1 VSILYPIASI
11 SRAVMHYIFFVD
23 VFISD
28 GIAGFVTA
36 LFVNGAATVFTA
48 DL

>member
-1 VSILYPIASI
+1 VKILYPIAAI
-11 SRAVMHYIFFVD
+11 SRAVMDHIFFVD

-28 GIAGFVTA
+28 GIDGFVTA